1 MFKSLC
7 SKHNFNSKNDIS
19 HVLMDGGVL
28 SVPFDRLNIFYDIC
42 IQCIKSGEHIF
53 VVEQKTN
60 IYNFFIDIDY
70 KDDEALTLEQI
81 KQFSQTIFSKIKSF
95 SGAEQTCIVSVAKP
109 KLKDGKIKSGVHMNF
124 PKMLVDQHRAIQLMY
139 HLIHT
144 LSEIYPYIDWPKFID
159 PAVYGKLD
167 SGSNGSGFRMPWSHK
182 KSKHDDCKGN
192 GCDVCNRSGKIT
204 EVSYLPVFLLE
215 KHSIT
220 ELPIQDPPMKELLE
234 LTTIRS
240 DKTLADCITVP
251 DAIEQATVIN
261 KSKFKKEREFTAA
274 QSKQIIT
281 DETLRQKIEMFV
293 NKHMKGQENTKIKK
307 ILKWKDHFLIEADS
321 KFCENLNRNHS
332 SNRIYFFVHGI
343 HKTICQ
349 KCFCT
354 CETTEGRRH
363 GFCKDFSGRV
373 NQLPPQICEIMFI
386 NNKNIKSWNTKKH
399 F

>member
-1 MFKSLC
+1 MFKTLC
-7 SKHNFNSKNDIS
+7 AKHNFNSKNDIS

-81 KQFSQTIFSKIKSF
+81 QQFSQTIFSKIKSF
-95 SGAEQTCIVSVAKP
+95 SRADQTCIVSVAKP
-109 KLKDGKIKSGVHMNF
+109 KPKDCKIKSGIHMNF

-144 LSEIYPYIDWPKFID
+144 LGEIYPHIDWPKFID
-159 PAVYGKLD
+159 PAVYGKLG

-182 KSKHDDCKGN
+182 KSRHDGCKGN
-192 GCDVCNRSGKIT
+192 GCELCNRSGKIT
-204 EVSYLPVFLLE
+204 EVSYLPIYLLE
-215 KHSIT
+215 NHDIT
-220 ELPIQDPPMKELLE
+220 ELPIENPPMKELLK
-234 LTTIRS
+234 LTALRS
-240 DKTLADCITVP
+240 DQSVSECVTVP
-251 DAIEQATVIN
+251 DAIVQGPN
-261 KSKFKKEREFTAA
+261 KPKYKKEGEFTTA
-274 QSKQIIT
+274 QNKQIIT
-281 DETLRQKIEMFV
+281 DETLRRKIEVFI
-293 NKHMKGQENTKIKK
+293 NKHMKGQGNTRIKK

-321 KFCENLNRNHS
+321 KFCENLNRDHS

-343 HKTICQ
+343 HKTIYQ

-363 GFCKDFSGRV
+363 GFCKDFSGRPS
-373 NQLPPQICEIMFI
+373 QLSPQICEIMFI
-386 NNKNIKSWNTKKH
+386 DNKNINKWNSRKK
-399 F
+399 